1 MPKSLY
7 GIKKNIETYMLCR
20 AILMKYYS
28 VTKYNEKK
36 TNKMQTKILKTKH
49 YCAEVT

>member
-7 GIKKNIETYMLCR
+7 DIKKNIETYMLCR

-36 TNKMQTKILKTKH
+36 TLIKCRKKTLKT
-49 YCAEVT
+49 